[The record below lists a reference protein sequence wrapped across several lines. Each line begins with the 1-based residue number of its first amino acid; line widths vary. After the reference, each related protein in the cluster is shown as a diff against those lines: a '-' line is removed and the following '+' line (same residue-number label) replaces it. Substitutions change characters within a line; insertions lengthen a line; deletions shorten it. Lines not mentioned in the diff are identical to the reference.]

1 MAQVRNPRLLK
12 ALAETL
18 RRRGVSLQTRT
29 TALGWIRNGD
39 AVSGVRTT
47 SGDVNARASIL
58 CAGAWSADL
67 GTNGV
72 EPVKGQMLLL
82 GGEPGALTRACIGAR
97 TSVGVGRS
105 VYVRVELG
113 GRRSIKKKNNIT
125 T

>member
-29 TALGWIRNGD
+29 PALDWIRNGD

-67 GTNGV
+67 GTTGD

-82 GGEPGALTRACIGAR
+82 GGEPGALNRARLGDDVTLIPPR
-97 TSVGVGRS
+97 TGKLLAG
-105 VYVRVELG
+105 
-113 GRRSIKKKNNIT
+113 IT
-125 T
+125 HAT

>member
-1 MAQVRNPRLLK
+1 MRRPPRSTRTDTLCPYTTLFRSQMAQVRNPRLRK

-82 GGEPGALTRACIGAR
+82 GGDPGALTRECHGDD
-97 TSVGVGRS
+97 
-105 VYVRVELG
+105 L
-113 GRRSIKKKNNIT
+113 
-125 T
+125 